1 MKRDL
6 KFISKNQRMV
16 LNDALNIVIVVYED
30 ITLEHEEYLL
40 LRSIIGDLKKAISY
54 QDNYY

>member
-1 MKRDL
+1 M
-6 KFISKNQRMV
+6 M
-16 LNDALNIVIVVYED
+16 LNDALNVVKVVYED

>member
-1 MKRDL
+1 MERDL
-6 KFISKNQRMV
+6 KFISKNQRMA
-16 LNDALNIVIVVYED
+16 LNDALNIVKVVYED